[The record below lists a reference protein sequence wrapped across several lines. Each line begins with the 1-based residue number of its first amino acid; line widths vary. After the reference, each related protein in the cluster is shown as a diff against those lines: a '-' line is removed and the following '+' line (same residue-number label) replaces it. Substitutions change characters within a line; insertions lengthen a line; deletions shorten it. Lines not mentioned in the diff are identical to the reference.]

1 MGYIK
6 EPEGVDFIIK
16 SKPLTDTERKKI
28 TKFIQDYKAKYA
40 EKKLIKKSGT
50 SSKEKTLA

>member
-16 SKPLTDTERKKI
+16 SKPLTEKQERELSEFISRRKLEIKRKSKKN
-28 TKFIQDYKAKYA
+28 KYTH
-40 EKKLIKKSGT
+40 ST
-50 SSKEKTLA
+50 